1 MPFAVTALIQE
12 IRYALRGLAKSP
24 GLAAAAILSLALG
37 IGANTS
43 IFSVTSALLFHQ
55 LPYADADRLVLLWN
69 RSPGLNIAED
79 WFSTAQYF
87 DIKSGHRG
95 FEDLAIA
102 LGANNNLTGDG
113 DPARVGVIRV
123 SSNLLPMLGVRP
135 LAGRLFQPEDDLQ
148 GRPGTAVLSYG
159 LWSTRYGGDAR
170 VLGRSITLN
179 GQSYEIVGVL
189 PDGFSLP
196 REVMPTLGVV
206 QDGEIYLPLPLGPQ
220 AVQTRTRED
229 YNIIGKL
236 ARGVSPGAAQ
246 AEMDA
251 IAARLR
257 RDFPDVYPPNGG
269 LTFSVVPLLDQVVGD
284 VRRPL
289 LLLSG
294 AVGFVLLIAC
304 ANVANLLLSR
314 ALARQRE
321 MAVRAAL
328 GASRARIARQLLIE
342 SLLLSFAGGV
352 LGVGLAIAG
361 VRWMQLLQ
369 PKDIPRLQAI
379 TVNVEVLLFTLALCV
394 VSGVL
399 FGLAPILGIYRLDL
413 QQQMQ
418 EASRGSAAAGAVWSR
433 SHNFRRLLVAV
444 ELALSVVLLIGAG
457 LLIRSFAHVQDVAP
471 GFAADRL
478 LTAELSV
485 TGRRYP
491 DAATVSAFY
500 RDLWDRLDR
509 LPGVKSAGAATP
521 LPMSQY
527 FAWGPITVE
536 GRVPPAGESFINAD
550 QRVATSRYFEAMNI
564 PLLRGRF
571 FDDRDTPQSTR
582 VVIVD
587 DHMAQQLWPHDDPI
601 GQRVRY
607 GDLKSTS
614 PWETV
619 VGVVG
624 RVKQYALDADAR
636 IAFYRPHTQ
645 SSARSMYLVV
655 RSDIDAT
662 TLASAVTKEIRALD
676 PDLPVSNVR
685 TMTSRV
691 DESLVRRK
699 FSMMLLGLF
708 AGLAFVLA
716 AIGIYGVMAYLVSQ
730 GTQEIGIRMA
740 LGATPSAILGL
751 VLRQGLTIALAGVT
765 IGIGAAI
772 GLTRLMRGLL
782 FGVEP
787 VDPVTFAATSLALA
801 VTALLAC
808 YLPARRAAQTTPG
821 VVLRKT

>member
-1 MPFAVTALIQE
+1 MLTLVQE
-12 IRYALRGLAKSP
+12 IRYALRGLGKNP
-24 GLAAAAILSLALG
+24 GLAAAAVLSLGLG

-43 IFSVTSALLFHQ
+43 IFSVTSALLLHP

-102 LGANNNLTGDG
+102 LGANYNLTGDG

-135 LAGRLFQPEDDLQ
+135 IAGRLFQPEEDNQ
-148 GRPGTAVLSYG
+148 GRPETAVLSYA
-159 LWSTRYGGDAR
+159 LWTTRYGGDPQM
-170 VLGRSITLN
+170 LGRSVTLN

-189 PDGFSLP
+189 PDGFRLP

-206 QDGEIYLPLPLGPQ
+206 ADGEVFLPLPLGPQ
-220 AVQTRTRED
+220 APQTRTRED
-229 YNIIGKL
+229 YNLIGKL
-236 ARGVSPGAAQ
+236 ARGVSPAAAQ

-251 IAARLR
+251 ITARLR
-257 RDFPDVYPPNGG
+257 RDFPEFYPPNGG

-284 VRRPL
+284 VRRTL

-304 ANVANLLLSR
+304 ANVANLLLAR

-328 GASRARIARQLLIE
+328 GASRPRIARQLLVE

-352 LGVGLAIAG
+352 LGVGLAFGG
-361 VRWMQLLQ
+361 VRWIQLLQ
-369 PKDIPRLQAI
+369 PKDIPRLSAI
-379 TVNVEVLLFTLALCV
+379 AINVEVLVFTIALCIV
-394 VSGVL
+394 AGVL
-399 FGLAPILGIYRLDL
+399 FGLAPILGVYRLDL
-413 QQQMQ
+413 QRQLQ
-418 EASRGSAAAGAVWSR
+418 EASRGSAGAGAVWSG
-433 SHNFRRLLVAV
+433 SHNLRRLLVTV
-444 ELALSVVLLIGAG
+444 ELALSVVLLVGAG

-471 GFAADRL
+471 GFVADRV

-491 DAATVSAFY
+491 DAQAVSAFY
-500 RDLWDRLDR
+500 RELWDRLAG
-509 LPGVKSAGAATP
+509 LPGVTAAGAATP
-521 LPMSQY
+521 LPLSQY

-536 GRVPPAGESFINAD
+536 GRIPPAGENFINAD
-550 QRVATSRYFEAMNI
+550 QRVASRRYFEAMNI
-564 PLLRGRF
+564 PLWRGRF
-571 FDDRDTPQSTR
+571 FDDRDTAQSTR
-582 VVIVD
+582 VVIID
-587 DHMAQQLWPHDDPI
+587 DHMAQQLWPNEDPI
-601 GQRVRY
+601 GRRIRY

-624 RVKQYALDADAR
+624 RVKQYALDLDSR

-645 SSARSMYLVV
+645 SSARTMYLVV
-655 RSDIDAT
+655 RSDVDASRVAT
-662 TLASAVTKEIRALD
+662 AVTKEIRTLD

-685 TMTSRV
+685 TMASRI
-691 DESLVRRK
+691 DESLVRRR
-699 FSMMLLGLF
+699 FSMTLLGIF

-751 VLRQGLTIALAGVT
+751 VLQQGLTIALAGVT
-765 IGIGAAI
+765 IGVAAAMA
-772 GLTRLMRGLL
+772 LTRLMRGLL

-787 VDPVTFAATSLALA
+787 IDPVTFAVTALALA
-801 VTALLAC
+801 VTALAAC
-808 YLPARRAAQTTPG
+808 YLPARRAARIDPL
-821 VVLRKT
+821 VALK

>member
-1 MPFAVTALIQE
+1 MLTLVQE
-12 IRYALRGLAKSP
+12 IRYALRGLGKNP
-24 GLAAAAILSLALG
+24 GLAAAAVLSLGLG
-37 IGANTS
+37 VGANTA
-43 IFSVTSALLFHQ
+43 IFSVTSALLLHQ

-95 FEDLAIA
+95 FEDLAVA
-102 LGANNNLTGDG
+102 LGANYNLTGDG

-135 LAGRLFQPEDDLQ
+135 IAGRLFQPEEDNQ
-148 GRPGTAVLSYG
+148 GRPGTAVLSHG
-159 LWSTRYGGDAR
+159 LWTTRYGGDPQM
-170 VLGRSITLN
+170 LGRSITLN

-189 PDGFSLP
+189 PDGFRLP

-206 QDGEIYLPLPLGPQ
+206 EDGEIFLPLPLGPQ
-220 AVQTRTRED
+220 APQTRTRED

-236 ARGVSPGAAQ
+236 ARGVSSGAAQ

-251 IAARLR
+251 ITARLR
-257 RDFPDVYPPNGG
+257 RDFPDFYPPNGG

-284 VRRPL
+284 VRRTL

-304 ANVANLLLSR
+304 ANVANLLLAR

-328 GASRARIARQLLIE
+328 GASRPRIARQLLVE

-352 LGVGLAIAG
+352 LGVGLAFAG
-361 VRWMQLLQ
+361 VRWIQLLQ
-369 PKDIPRLQAI
+369 PKDIPRLSAI
-379 TVNVEVLLFTLALCV
+379 AINVEVLVFTIALCIV
-394 VSGVL
+394 AGVL
-399 FGLAPILGIYRLDL
+399 FGLAPILGVYRLDL
-413 QQQMQ
+413 QRQLQ
-418 EASRGSAAAGAVWSR
+418 EASRGSAGAGAVWSG
-433 SHNFRRLLVAV
+433 SHNFRRMLVTV
-444 ELALSVVLLIGAG
+444 ELALSVVLLVGAG

-471 GFAADRL
+471 GFIADRV

-491 DAATVSAFY
+491 DAQAVSAFY
-500 RDLWDRLDR
+500 RELWDRLAG
-509 LPGVKSAGAATP
+509 LPGVTAAGAATP

-536 GRVPPAGESFINAD
+536 GRIPPAGENFINAD
-550 QRVATSRYFEAMNI
+550 QRVASSRYFEAMNI

-571 FDDRDTPQSTR
+571 FDERDTAQSTR
-582 VVIVD
+582 VVIID
-587 DHMAQQLWPHDDPI
+587 DHMAQQLWPNEDPI
-601 GQRVRY
+601 GRRIRY

-624 RVKQYALDADAR
+624 RVKQYALDLDSR

-645 SSARSMYLVV
+645 SSARTMYLVV
-655 RSDIDAT
+655 RSDGDASSV
-662 TLASAVTKEIRALD
+662 AAAVTKEIRALD

-685 TMTSRV
+685 TMTSRI
-691 DESLVRRK
+691 DESLVRRR
-699 FSMMLLGLF
+699 FSMMLLGIF

-751 VLRQGLTIALAGVT
+751 VLQQGLTIALAGVT
-765 IGIGAAI
+765 IGVAAAM

-787 VDPVTFAATSLALA
+787 IDPVTFATTALALA
-801 VTALLAC
+801 VTALAAC
-808 YLPARRAAQTTPG
+808 SLPARRAARIDPL
-821 VVLRKT
+821 VALK

>member
-1 MPFAVTALIQE
+1 MLTLVQE
-12 IRYALRGLAKSP
+12 IRYALRGLGKNP
-24 GLAAAAILSLALG
+24 GLAAAAVLSLGLG
-37 IGANTS
+37 VGANTA
-43 IFSVTSALLFHQ
+43 IFSVTSALLLHQ

-95 FEDLAIA
+95 FEDLAVA
-102 LGANNNLTGDG
+102 LGANYNLTGDG

-135 LAGRLFQPEDDLQ
+135 IAGRLFQPEEDNQ
-148 GRPGTAVLSYG
+148 GRPGTAVLSHG
-159 LWSTRYGGDAR
+159 LWTTRYGGDPQM
-170 VLGRSITLN
+170 LGRSITLN

-189 PDGFSLP
+189 PDGFRLP

-206 QDGEIYLPLPLGPQ
+206 EDGEIFLPLPLGPQ
-220 AVQTRTRED
+220 APQTRTRED

-236 ARGVSPGAAQ
+236 ARGVSSGAAQ

-251 IAARLR
+251 ITARLR
-257 RDFPDVYPPNGG
+257 RDFPDFYPPNGG

-284 VRRPL
+284 VRRTL

-304 ANVANLLLSR
+304 ANVANLLLAR

-328 GASRARIARQLLIE
+328 GASRPRIARQLLVE

-352 LGVGLAIAG
+352 LGVGLAFAG
-361 VRWMQLLQ
+361 VRWIQLLQ
-369 PKDIPRLQAI
+369 PKDIPRLSAI
-379 TVNVEVLLFTLALCV
+379 AINVEVLVFTIALCIV
-394 VSGVL
+394 AGVL
-399 FGLAPILGIYRLDL
+399 FGLAPILGVYRLDL
-413 QQQMQ
+413 QRQLQ
-418 EASRGSAAAGAVWSR
+418 EASRGSAGAGAVWSG
-433 SHNFRRLLVAV
+433 SHNFRRMLVTV
-444 ELALSVVLLIGAG
+444 ELALSVVLLVGAG

-471 GFAADRL
+471 GFIADRV

-491 DAATVSAFY
+491 DAQAVSAFY
-500 RDLWDRLDR
+500 RELWDRLAG
-509 LPGVKSAGAATP
+509 LPGVTAAGAATP

-536 GRVPPAGESFINAD
+536 GRIPPAGENFINAD
-550 QRVATSRYFEAMNI
+550 QRVASSRYFEAMNI

-571 FDDRDTPQSTR
+571 FDERDTAQSTR
-582 VVIVD
+582 VVIID
-587 DHMAQQLWPHDDPI
+587 DHMAQQLWPNEDPI
-601 GQRVRY
+601 GRRIRY

-624 RVKQYALDADAR
+624 RVKQYALDLDSR

-645 SSARSMYLVV
+645 SSARTMYLVV
-655 RSDIDAT
+655 RSDGDASSV
-662 TLASAVTKEIRALD
+662 AAAVTKEIRALD

-685 TMTSRV
+685 TMTSRI
-691 DESLVRRK
+691 DESLVRRR
-699 FSMMLLGLF
+699 FSMMLLGIF

-751 VLRQGLTIALAGVT
+751 VLQQGLTIALAGVT
-765 IGIGAAI
+765 IGVAAAM

-787 VDPVTFAATSLALA
+787 IDPVTFAATALALA
-801 VTALLAC
+801 VTALAAC
-808 YLPARRAAQTTPG
+808 YLPARRAARIDPL
-821 VVLRKT
+821 VALK

>member
-1 MPFAVTALIQE
+1 MHE
-12 IRYALRGLAKSP
+12 IRYALRSLGKNP
-24 GLAAAAILSLALG
+24 GLAAAAVLSLGLG

-43 IFSVTSALLFHQ
+43 IFSVTSALLLHQ

-102 LGANNNLTGDG
+102 IGANSNLTGDG

-135 LAGRLFQPEDDLQ
+135 IAGRLFQPEEDNQ
-148 GRPGTAVLSYG
+148 GRPGAAVLSYG
-159 LWSTRYGGDAR
+159 LWTRRYGGDPQM
-170 VLGRSITLN
+170 LGRSITLN

-189 PDGFSLP
+189 PDGFRLP

-206 QDGEIYLPLPLGPQ
+206 EEGEIFLPLPLGPQ
-220 AVQTRTRED
+220 APQTRTRED

-236 ARGVSPGAAQ
+236 ARGVSPAAAQ

-251 IAARLR
+251 ITARLR
-257 RDFPDVYPPNGG
+257 RDFPDFYPPNGG

-284 VRRPL
+284 VRRTL

-304 ANVANLLLSR
+304 ANVANLLLAR
-314 ALARQRE
+314 ALARRRE

-328 GASRARIARQLLIE
+328 GASRRRIARQLLVE

-352 LGVGLAIAG
+352 LGVALAFGG

-369 PKDIPRLQAI
+369 PKDIPRLSAI
-379 TVNVEVLLFTLALCV
+379 AINVEVLVFTVVLCLV
-394 VSGVL
+394 AGVL
-399 FGLAPILGIYRLDL
+399 FGLAPILGVYRLDL
-413 QQQMQ
+413 QRQLQ
-418 EASRGSAAAGAVWSR
+418 EASRGSAGAGAVWSG
-433 SHNFRRLLVAV
+433 SHNLRRLLVTV
-444 ELALSVVLLIGAG
+444 ELALSVVLLVGAG

-471 GFAADRL
+471 GFAANRV

-491 DAATVSAFY
+491 DAQAVSAFY
-500 RDLWDRLDR
+500 RELWDRLAG
-509 LPGVKSAGAATP
+509 LPGVTAAGAATP

-536 GRVPPAGESFINAD
+536 GRIPPAGENFINAD
-550 QRVATSRYFEAMNI
+550 QRVASSRYFEAMDI

-571 FDDRDTPQSTR
+571 FDDRDTAQSTR
-582 VVIVD
+582 VVIID
-587 DHMAQQLWPHDDPI
+587 DHMAQQLWPNEDPI
-601 GQRVRY
+601 GRRIRY

-624 RVKQYALDADAR
+624 RVKQYALDLDSR

-645 SSARSMYLVV
+645 SSARTMYLVV
-655 RSDIDAT
+655 RSDVDASSV
-662 TLASAVTKEIRALD
+662 AGAVTKEIRALD

-685 TMTSRV
+685 TMTSRI
-691 DESLVRRK
+691 DESLVRRR
-699 FSMMLLGLF
+699 FSMMLLGIF

-740 LGATPSAILGL
+740 LGATPFAILGL

-765 IGIGAAI
+765 IGVAAAM

-787 VDPVTFAATSLALA
+787 IDPVTFAATSLALA
-801 VTALLAC
+801 VTAVAAC
-808 YLPARRAAQTTPG
+808 YLPARRAARIDPLG
-821 VVLRKT
+821 ALK

>member
-1 MPFAVTALIQE
+1 MPLAVTALIQE
-12 IRYALRGLAKSP
+12 IRYAIRGLAKSP
-24 GLAAAAILSLALG
+24 GLASAAILSLALG

-43 IFSVTSALLFHQ
+43 IFSVTSALLLHQ

-87 DIKSGHRG
+87 DIKTAHSG
-95 FEDLAIA
+95 FEALAIA
-102 LGANNNLTGDG
+102 LGANFNLTGDG
-113 DPARVGVIRV
+113 DAARVGVIRV
-123 SSNLLPMLGVRP
+123 SSNLLPMLGARAA
-135 LAGRLFQPEDDLQ
+135 AGRLFQADEDVQ
-148 GRPGTAVLSYG
+148 GQPGTAVLNHE
-159 LWSTRYGGDAR
+159 LWMTRYGGDAATI
-170 VLGRSITLN
+170 GRSITLN
-179 GQSYEIVGVL
+179 GQTYRVVGVL
-189 PDGFSLP
+189 AEGFRLP

-206 QDGEIYLPLPLGPQ
+206 PDGEIFLPLPMAPTAAQ
-220 AVQTRTRED
+220 IRTRED
-229 YNIIGKL
+229 YNLIGKL
-236 ARGVSPGAAQ
+236 KRGVSPAAAQ
-246 AEMDA
+246 GEMDG
-251 IAARLR
+251 ITARLR

-284 VRRPL
+284 VRRTL

-314 ALARQRE
+314 ALARRRE

-328 GASRARIARQLLIE
+328 GASRARLARQLLIE

-379 TVNVEVLLFTLALCV
+379 TVNVDVLVFTLALCV

-413 QQQMQ
+413 QRQMQ

-457 LLIRSFAHVQDVAP
+457 LLIRSFAHVQDVAA

-491 DAATVSAFY
+491 DAATASTFY

-509 LPGVKSAGAATP
+509 LPGVKAAGAATP

-550 QRVATSRYFEAMNI
+550 QRVATSRYFEAMSI

-571 FDDRDTPQSTR
+571 FDDRDTSLSTR

-587 DHMAQQLWPHDDPI
+587 DHMAQQLWPNDDPI
-601 GQRVRY
+601 GKRIRY

-624 RVKQYALDADAR
+624 QVKQYALDADSR

-655 RSDIDAT
+655 RSDVDAT

-676 PDLPVSNVR
+676 PDLPISNVR

-691 DESLVRRK
+691 DESLIRRK
-699 FSMMLLGLF
+699 FSMMLLGIF

-751 VLRQGLTIALAGVT
+751 VLRQGLTIALGGVT
-765 IGIGAAI
+765 IGIAAAI